1 MPLKGPEPDDVRK
14 LSTEITQIVHQRFL
28 VTTTAITIFGVV
40 IAWMLP
46 QVPHTVGGPV
56 GPIIYA
62 LAVLLEVLLFALYL
76 WGHILK
82 IVMRTFTTYLM
93 VTGKSGW
100 EADWEEYRKVKYCG
114 YTKMQTLIFIIL
126 EVITGVLPF
135 LLGLFFSLNYFDPMP
150 GFILCS
156 ILGVVFVLVIWL
168 IGYHKLWDQEDRA
181 KHRWT
186 ELSRRS

>member
-40 IAWMLP
+40 IAWTLP
-46 QVPHTVGGPV
+46 QVPRTVGDPV
-56 GPIIYA
+56 GPLIFA

-82 IVMRTFTTYLM
+82 IVMRTFTTYLI

-100 EADWEEYRKVKYCG
+100 EADWEEFRKKTYFG

-126 EVITGVLPF
+126 EAMTLGLPF
-135 LLGLFFSLNYFDPMP
+135 LLANIFSLNYFDPMP
-150 GFILCS
+150 GFILCLL
-156 ILGVVFVLVIWL
+156 LGAIFVLVIWL
-168 IGYHKLWDQEDRA
+168 IGYHKLWDQEEQA

-186 ELSRRS
+186 ELSKRP